1 MRLVYFTL
9 PLYRTIKQSTL
20 IIATM
25 TTNINNSDYTNIA
38 SLIFANGSVDNETI
52 EVEYTTN
59 GNTLF
64 LTVDHQIECVESIG
78 GSYSSNDYETI
89 STVAKESMSIVE
101 VACYDADGDT
111 VGHNFNNDILTSIL
125 NNLIN

>member
-1 MRLVYFTL
+1 
-9 PLYRTIKQSTL
+9 
-20 IIATM
+20 M
-25 TTNINNSDYTNIA
+25 TTNLNNSDYTNIA

-52 EVEYTTN
+52 EIEYTTN

-64 LTVDHQIECVESIG
+64 VTVEHEIECIESIG

-89 STVAKESMSIVE
+89 CEITKESMSIVE
-101 VACYDADGDT
+101 VACYDAEGDT
-111 VGHNFNNDILTSIL
+111 AGHDFNNDILNSIL